1 MNQDVFGQVNANEH
15 HLADALFALGP
26 IRAQV
31 AAHQLVHALEDHL
44 LFGALHIQHAFVAQ
58 HLGAVD
64 VDDGAQEVFQLG
76 GIELAL
82 GLVHKALHVVIMVVM
97 VTVVAVLVVH
107 MVMVAMFTVRMIV
120 AVVM

>member
-1 MNQDVFGQVNANEH
+1 MDQDVLRQVDANEH
-15 HLADALFALGP
+15 HLADALFPFSP
-26 IRAQV
+26 IWPEV

-44 LFGALHIQHAFVAQ
+44 LFGTLHIQHAFVAQ

-64 VDDGAQEVFQLG
+64 VDDGAQEIFQLG
-76 GIELAL
+76 WVKLAL
-82 GLVHKALHVVIMVVM
+82 GLVHKALHIIVVVM
-97 VTVVAVLVVH
+97 MVAVVAVLVVH